1 MQESGRLDVAGL
13 VARIILVAECITLAG
28 GGRLDMASG
37 RANPAGGWPSELGW
51 AGRAYHT
58 GGRVYPAGGW
68 WPSGRGLLVG
78 GDRLDVAGGR
88 ANPAGGWPP
97 CRAYHAGGRV
107 YPTRGWWSSGR
118 GWWQSVSRCE

>member
-58 GGRVYPAGGW
+58 GGRVYPAGGL
-68 WPSGRGLLVG
+68 WPSGR
-78 GDRLDVAGGR
+78 D
-88 ANPAGGWPP
+88 
-97 CRAYHAGGRV
+97 
-107 YPTRGWWSSGR
+107 
-118 GWWQSVSRCE
+118 WWQSVSCCERSRVSVRVMQEATF